1 MSNTKTTASPSV
13 VSKKPDRR
21 ILRTRRM
28 LRDALISLMDEK
40 EFSQITA
47 RDVTERAD
55 LNRGT
60 FYLHYNSTNELLESI
75 CRDLLKEMEEAIDVF
90 QPKQRHESLKSIV
103 NHIVTFIEQDR
114 TLYRILLINMHSEAM
129 VQGIAHILL
138 EKGLQLRSQAPADDG
153 SIHATDQQLIY
164 SCYFITYGI
173 VAVIRQWFRR
183 GCDLSADELKDYIYQ
198 FVSPVITMATDI
210 RS

>member
-1 MSNTKTTASPSV
+1 MSNTQEKTLTTDAP
-13 VSKKPDRR
+13 KKPDRR

-28 LRDALISLMDEK
+28 LRDSLISLMDEK

-47 RDVTERAD
+47 RDVTDRAD

-60 FYLHYNSTNELLESI
+60 FYLHYNSTEDLLESI

-90 QPKQRHESLKSIV
+90 QPQQRHESLKSIV

-114 TLYRILLINMHSEAM
+114 TLYRILLVNMHSEAM

-138 EKGLQLRSQAPADDG
+138 EKGLQLRSQSPADDG
-153 SIHATDQQLIY
+153 SIHATDQQLVY

-183 GCDLSADELKDYIYQ
+183 DCDLSADELKEYIYQ
-198 FVSPVITMATDI
+198 FVSPVITMAVDV